1 MEKQSDFYKDILKS
15 PVGTLEITATDKG
28 IREIVFAEG
37 PATGNSK
44 LNEHIEHCKSELDE
58 YFSGGLKYF
67 TVPLDISGT
76 EFQKLVW
83 MTLLTIPYG
92 ETASYLEVAAMI
104 GDRNSLRAV
113 GLANNK
119 NSIPVIIPCHRV
131 VGKDGKLVGYAGGL
145 WRKHWLLNHE
155 KTFSNTEMQLE
166 IF

>member
-1 MEKQSDFYKDILKS
+1 MEKQLNFYRDTLKS
-15 PVGTLEITATDKG
+15 PIGILELTATDKG
-28 IREIVFAEG
+28 IRKIAFAEG
-37 PATGNSK
+37 PATGK
-44 LNEHIEHCKSELDE
+44 LELNENLELCESELEE
-58 YFSGGLKYF
+58 YFSGRLKNF

-83 MTLLTIPYG
+83 MTLRTIPYG
-92 ETASYLEVAAMI
+92 ETVSYLEVAETI

-119 NSIPVIIPCHRV
+119 NNIPVIIPCHRV

-155 KTFSNTEMQLE
+155 KTFSNAEMQME